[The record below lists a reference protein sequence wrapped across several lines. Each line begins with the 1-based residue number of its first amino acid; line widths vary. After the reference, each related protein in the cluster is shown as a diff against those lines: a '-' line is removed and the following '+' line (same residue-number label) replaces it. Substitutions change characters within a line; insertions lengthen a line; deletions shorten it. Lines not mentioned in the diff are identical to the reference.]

1 MTLSQILIFVV
12 FALLVALLRRGPLRI
27 QVVQRLKLIRW
38 LLLVGSVLAVY
49 WMQPSMPVRYLD
61 FWLPTATLGLA
72 VLVWAATRT
81 GHEIQERKETREK
94 GKELETREN
103 NEERKTGGK
112 MSLREP
118 GSLPGSK
125 QSIGWGLLHRL
136 RQLAMTVHLNMG
148 ENELVAIFLVGIVLL
163 VGLMR
168 YLPDEACCI
177 IPTRPPDL
185 WKIIAAVGLIGLAAF
200 GLAKV
205 SPYRRSIPQLAT
217 LLLIGMFMVLK
228 TEPLAQAAAAGL
240 RALSGQSTR
249 LASALDIRWLGFSYI
264 AFRLIHTLRDRLAG
278 RLPALSLSEFITYI
292 IFFPAFTAGPIDRV
306 QRFTQ
311 DLRKLEPLDISSGGQ
326 RILLGIFKKFALAD
340 SLALIALS
348 TTHVEQVKSGLWL
361 WVLLYAYA
369 LRIYF
374 DFSGYTDIAVGL
386 GKLMGFNLPENF
398 ERPYLKPNLTAFWNS
413 WHITLAQ
420 WFRAYFFNPLTRA
433 MRSGRRKYPLW
444 LVVLIGQLSTML
456 LIGLWHG
463 ITWNF
468 AVWGLW
474 HGVGLFIHSRWTEA
488 TRARLAGLA
497 TQPRHQRWL
506 QRWLTIAGTLL
517 TFHYVVLGWVWFA
530 LPSMELSWKALAKL
544 FGG

>member
-1 MTLSQILIFVV
+1 MTLPQILIFVV
-12 FALLVALLRRGPLRI
+12 FALLVALLRRGPGRI

-38 LLLVGSVLAVY
+38 LLLAGSVLAIY

-72 VLVWAATRT
+72 VLVWAATREKYPER
-81 GHEIQERKETREK
+81 EISEK
-94 GKELETREN
+94 REN
-103 NEERKTGGK
+103 WKGYENWWGAA
-112 MSLREP
+112 L
-118 GSLPGSK
+118 
-125 QSIGWGLLHRL
+125 IG
-136 RQLAMTVHLNMG
+136 
-148 ENELVAIFLVGIVLL
+148 GIVLL

-168 YLPDEACCI
+168 YLPDAACCI
-177 IPTRPPDL
+177 TPTRPPDL
-185 WKIIAAVGLIGLAAF
+185 WKIIAAVGIIGLAAY
-200 GLAKV
+200 GLAKG
-205 SPYRRSIPQLAT
+205 SPSRRIIPQLAT
-217 LLLIGMFMVLK
+217 LLLIGVFIVLK

-240 RALSGQSTR
+240 RALTGQSTQ

-264 AFRLIHTLRDRLAG
+264 TFRLIHTLRDRLTG
-278 RLPALSLSEFITYI
+278 KLPALSLPEFITYI

-326 RILLGIFKKFALAD
+326 RILLGTFKKFALAD
-340 SLALIALS
+340 SLALIALNAAQ
-348 TTHVEQVKSGLWL
+348 VGQVKSGLWL

-374 DFSGYTDIAVGL
+374 DFSGYTDIAIGL

-398 ERPYLKPNLTAFWNS
+398 ERPYLKSNLTTFWNS

-433 MRSGRRKYPLW
+433 MRSGQRKYPLW
-444 LVVLIGQLSTML
+444 LVVLTGQLSTML

-468 AVWGLW
+468 ATWGLW
-474 HGVGLFIHSRWTEA
+474 HGIGLFIHSRWTEA
-488 TRARLAGLA
+488 TRARLSLLSA
-497 TQPRHQRWL
+497 RSQRWL
-506 QRWLTIAGTLL
+506 SIAGTLL

-530 LPSMELSWKALAKL
+530 LPSMELSWKALVKL

>member
-1 MTLSQILIFVV
+1 MTFLQILIFVG
-12 FALLVALLRRGPLRI
+12 FALLVALLRRAPGRLTL
-27 QVVQRLKLIRW
+27 VQRATMIRW
-38 LLLVGSVLAVY
+38 MLLAGSVLAIY
-49 WMQPSMPVRYLD
+49 WMQPSMPVRHMD

-72 VLVWAATRT
+72 VLVWAVTR
-81 GHEIQERKETREK
+81 ERRETSENSEKREK
-94 GKELETREN
+94 GR
-103 NEERKTGGK
+103 
-112 MSLREP
+112 
-118 GSLPGSK
+118 
-125 QSIGWGLLHRL
+125 I
-136 RQLAMTVHLNMG
+136 G
-148 ENELVAIFLVGIVLL
+148 ENWWGAAVLAAIVLL
-163 VGLMR
+163 VGLTR
-168 YLPDEACCI
+168 YLPDPACCI
-177 IPTRPPDL
+177 TPTRPPDI
-185 WKIIAAVGLIGLAAF
+185 WKIMAAIGMFGLAAF

-205 SPYRRSIPQLAT
+205 SPSRRKLPQLVT
-217 LLLIGMFMVLK
+217 LLLIGVFIGLK

-264 AFRLIHTLRDRLAG
+264 AFRLIHTLRDRLTG
-278 RLPALSLSEFITYI
+278 KLPALSLSEFITYI

-311 DLRKLEPLDISSGGQ
+311 DLRKLEPGAVSSGGQ
-326 RILLGIFKKFALAD
+326 RILLGIFKKFAIAD
-340 SLALIALS
+340 SLALIALNATNAS
-348 TTHVEQVKSGLWL
+348 QVTSSLWL

-374 DFSGYTDIAVGL
+374 DFSGYTDIAIGL

-398 ERPYLKPNLTAFWNS
+398 ERPYLKPNLTTFWNS

-433 MRSGRRKYPLW
+433 MRSGARKYPLW
-444 LVVLIGQLSTML
+444 LVVLTGQLSTML

-468 AVWGLW
+468 AAWGLW
-474 HGVGLFIHSRWTEA
+474 HGVGLFIHSRWSEA

-497 TQPRHQRWL
+497 AQPRL
-506 QRWLTIAGTLL
+506 QRSFSVAGTLL

-530 LPSMELSWKALAKL
+530 LPSMELSGKVLLKL

>member
-1 MTLSQILIFVV
+1 
-12 FALLVALLRRGPLRI
+12 
-27 QVVQRLKLIRW
+27 
-38 LLLVGSVLAVY
+38 
-49 WMQPSMPVRYLD
+49 
-61 FWLPTATLGLA
+61 
-72 VLVWAATRT
+72 
-81 GHEIQERKETREK
+81 
-94 GKELETREN
+94 
-103 NEERKTGGK
+103 
-112 MSLREP
+112 
-118 GSLPGSK
+118 
-125 QSIGWGLLHRL
+125 
-136 RQLAMTVHLNMG
+136 
-148 ENELVAIFLVGIVLL
+148 
-163 VGLMR
+163 
-168 YLPDEACCI
+168 
-177 IPTRPPDL
+177 
-185 WKIIAAVGLIGLAAF
+185 
-200 GLAKV
+200 
-205 SPYRRSIPQLAT
+205 
-217 LLLIGMFMVLK
+217 LK

-249 LASALDIRWLGFSYI
+249 LASALDIRWLGFSYV
-264 AFRLIHTLRDRLAG
+264 AFRLFHTLRDRLAG
-278 RLPALSLSEFITYI
+278 RLPAHSLSEFITYI

-311 DLRKLEPLDISSGGQ
+311 DLRKLEPQDIPPGGQ

-340 SLALIALS
+340 SLALIALNAA
-348 TTHVEQVKSGLWL
+348 HVEQVKSGLWL

-374 DFSGYTDIAVGL
+374 DFSGYTDIAIGL

-398 ERPYLKPNLTAFWNS
+398 ERPYLKSNLTTFWNS

-433 MRSGRRKYPLW
+433 MRSGQRKYPLW

-468 AVWGLW
+468 AAWGLW

-488 TRARLAGLA
+488 TRARLAPLA
-497 TQPRHQRWL
+497 ARPQRWL
-506 QRWLTIAGTLL
+506 QQWLTIAGTLL

-530 LPSMELSWKALAKL
+530 LPSMELSWKAFVKL

>member
-1 MTLSQILIFVV
+1 MTLSQILIFAV
-12 FALLVALLRRGPLRI
+12 FALLVALLRRAPGQI

-38 LLLVGSVLAVY
+38 LLLAGSVLAIY

-72 VLVWAATRT
+72 VLVWAATRS
-81 GHEIQERKETREK
+81 GHERNETREK
-94 GKELETREN
+94 GKELEERE
-103 NEERKTGGK
+103 K
-112 MSLREP
+112 
-118 GSLPGSK
+118 
-125 QSIGWGLLHRL
+125 
-136 RQLAMTVHLNMG
+136 G
-148 ENELVAIFLVGIVLL
+148 ENWWAAAVLTGIVLL

-185 WKIIAAVGLIGLAAF
+185 WKIILAVGIIGLAAF
-200 GLAKV
+200 GLVKV

-217 LLLIGMFMVLK
+217 LLLIGMFVVLK

-340 SLALIALS
+340 SLALIALNAA
-348 TTHVEQVKSGLWL
+348 HVEQVKSGLWL

-374 DFSGYTDIAVGL
+374 DFSGYTDIAIGL

-398 ERPYLKPNLTAFWNS
+398 ERPYLKPNLTTFWNS

-433 MRSGRRKYPLW
+433 MRSARRKYPLW

-468 AVWGLW
+468 AAWGLW
-474 HGVGLFIHSRWTEA
+474 HGLGLFIHSRWTEA
-488 TRARLAGLA
+488 TRTRLAELA
-497 TQPRHQRWL
+497 TQPQRRWL
-506 QRWLTIAGTLL
+506 QRLLAIAGTLI

-530 LPSMELSWKALAKL
+530 LPSMELSWQALVKL

>member
-1 MTLSQILIFVV
+1 MTLLQILIFVG
-12 FALLVALLRRGPLRI
+12 FALLVALLRRGPGRLTL
-27 QVVQRLKLIRW
+27 VQRATMIRW
-38 LLLVGSVLAVY
+38 MLLAGSVLAIY
-49 WMQPSMPVRYLD
+49 WMQPSMPVRHLD

-72 VLVWAATRT
+72 VLVWAAT
-81 GHEIQERKETREK
+81 HE
-94 GKELETREN
+94 GREN
-103 NEERKTGGK
+103 NEKRERHETSENSEKGVNW
-112 MSLREP
+112 
-118 GSLPGSK
+118 
-125 QSIGWGLLHRL
+125 WGVAV
-136 RQLAMTVHLNMG
+136 LA
-148 ENELVAIFLVGIVLL
+148 AIVLL
-163 VGLMR
+163 VGLTR
-168 YLPDEACCI
+168 YLPDLACCLT
-177 IPTRPPDL
+177 PTRPPDI
-185 WKIIAAVGLIGLAAF
+185 WKIMAAIGMLGLAAF
-200 GLAKV
+200 GLVKA
-205 SPYRRSIPQLAT
+205 SPTRRKLPQLAT
-217 LLLIGMFMVLK
+217 LLLIGVFIVLK

-264 AFRLIHTLRDRLAG
+264 AFRLIHTLRDRLTG
-278 RLPALSLSEFITYI
+278 KLPALSLSEFITYI

-306 QRFTQ
+306 QHFTQ
-311 DLRKLEPLDISSGGQ
+311 DLRKLEPGAVSSGGQ

-340 SLALIALS
+340 SLALIALNV
-348 TTHVEQVKSGLWL
+348 THVGQVKSGLWL

-374 DFSGYTDIAVGL
+374 DFSGYTDIAIGL

-398 ERPYLKPNLTAFWNS
+398 ERPYLKPNLTTFWNS

-433 MRSGRRKYPLW
+433 MRSGVRKYPLW
-444 LVVLIGQLSTML
+444 LVVLTGQISTML

-468 AVWGLW
+468 AAWGLW
-474 HGVGLFIHSRWTEA
+474 HGVGLFIHSRWSEA

-497 TQPRHQRWL
+497 AKPRL
-506 QRWLTIAGTLL
+506 QRLPLVLRAATAAGTLL

-530 LPSMELSWKALAKL
+530 LPSMELSGKVLLKL